1 MSARDNMRKRYR
13 ADLNKNP
20 SHSYNFGSGLDK
32 MSKRLSVFGGEDQWT
47 RMR

>member
-1 MSARDNMRKRYR
+1 MSARDNMQKRYR